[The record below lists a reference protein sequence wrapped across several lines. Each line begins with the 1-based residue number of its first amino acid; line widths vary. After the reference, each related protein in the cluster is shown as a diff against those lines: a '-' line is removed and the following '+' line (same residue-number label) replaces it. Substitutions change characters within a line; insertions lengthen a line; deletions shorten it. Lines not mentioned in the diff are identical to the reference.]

1 MTWLKLVVRKGCTWS
16 RLSIEEHLILLPA
29 LILLPLI
36 ALLLQ
41 ALGLNKTQS
50 LLMKL
55 VASSV
60 SPVTTKQEQIWLTVR
75 MVKIAT
81 RYYRLWNNCLRE
93 SLLLWWLLYCQG
105 IVSELRLG
113 VQNQQEQFQ
122 AHAWVE
128 YNGYP
133 LNELEDVRQRFA
145 TFNQPI
151 NLLVGNKGNKL
162 EKGS

>member
-1 MTWLKLVVRKGCTWS
+1 M
-16 RLSIEEHLILLPA
+16 EEHLVLLQA

-41 ALGLNKTQS
+41 ARGLNKTQS
-50 LLMKL
+50 LLINL
-55 VASSV
+55 AAFSI
-60 SPVTTKQEQIWLTVR
+60 SPITAKQEQIWLTVR

-81 RYYRLWNNCLRE
+81 CYHRLWNNCLRE
-93 SLLLWWLLYCQG
+93 SLLLWWLLYRQG

-145 TFNQPI
+145 TFKQPI
-151 NLLVGNKGNKL
+151 NLLVGHKL